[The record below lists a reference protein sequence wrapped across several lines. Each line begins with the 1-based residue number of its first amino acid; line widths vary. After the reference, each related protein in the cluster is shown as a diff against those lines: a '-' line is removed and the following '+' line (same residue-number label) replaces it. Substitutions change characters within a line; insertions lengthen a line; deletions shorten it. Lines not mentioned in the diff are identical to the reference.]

1 MTTKPS
7 LWSRLRDAWRYLAAI
22 EPARVQVIAA
32 AAVAFL
38 ASLGVTLPDWLPA
51 RLDAAI
57 VAFFFLI
64 AAVVGAERTR
74 NRVSPTTGAST
85 ESQAARAPISPPPV
99 GQDVGWSGEPST
111 GGDNGGVFPP
121 Q

>member
-1 MTTKPS
+1 MTTKTS

-74 NRVSPTTGAST
+74 NRVSPTAGAQLDAAP
-85 ESQAARAPISPPPV
+85 QAAVSPPPV
-99 GQDVGWSGEPST
+99 GQDAGWSSEPST
-111 GGDNGGVFPP
+111 GGDNGGAFPP

>member
-1 MTTKPS
+1 MTTKTS

-74 NRVSPTTGAST
+74 NRVSPAAGTRVEAGIAQGAV
-85 ESQAARAPISPPPV
+85 SPAPV